1 MSENVVVK
9 YDGAVLKTTKVKKIL
24 GIVLDS
30 YLTFKE
36 HIKEKKAG
44 FKALRGLENVIVGN
58 KSYS

>member
-1 MSENVVVK
+1 MVK

-36 HIKEKKAG
+36 HIKEKKQ
-44 FKALRGLENVIVGN
+44 GLKHLEV
-58 KSYS
+58 